1 MRWVG
6 STLTGAA
13 LSVGVS
19 WVTSL
24 EAGAPTTGE
33 SIGWALEGWA
43 PYAEAPLGGG
53 SCGMV
58 GPRSGLDQGLDG
70 TGAQIGA
77 ADLAAR
83 CRDSMANYKVPRRF
97 VFVDELPLNATGK
110 VQKFVLR
117 DRLAQEDA

>member
-24 EAGAPTTGE
+24 EAGAATTGE

-53 SCGMV
+53 SCG
-58 GPRSGLDQGLDG
+58 PPWPLD
-70 TGAQIGA
+70 
-77 ADLAAR
+77 AAR
-83 CRDSMANYKVPRRF
+83 SAGVSTGGTELTVRPSALSQTGRSALLRTGSKMA
-97 VFVDELPLNATGK
+97 AS
-110 VQKFVLR
+110 
-117 DRLAQEDA
+117 